1 MFDEFE
7 KACKEEKQPE
17 VKVKHNASNV
27 SVSYVKNSMAD
38 LSKRI
43 DFS

>member
-7 KACKEEKQPE
+7 KVDKGPE
-17 VKVKHNASNV
+17 VKVKHNATNV
-27 SVSYVKNSMAD
+27 SVSYTKNSMAD